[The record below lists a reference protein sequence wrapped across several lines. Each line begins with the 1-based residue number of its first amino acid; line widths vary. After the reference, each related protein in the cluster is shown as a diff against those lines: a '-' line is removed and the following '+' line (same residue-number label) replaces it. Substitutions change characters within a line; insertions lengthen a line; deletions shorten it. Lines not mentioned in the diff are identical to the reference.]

1 MTLQVTRRSGT
12 LRQDAVQGLL
22 CHGRAMTAHRDLTRQ
37 NRDLTRQISVVIVA
51 VLALVGAAYGSG
63 AFGGTPTSEAADG
76 ALSASATPVAPASAA
91 FSIWSV
97 IYLGL
102 IAYAIWQALP
112 SQRES
117 ARQRSMGWLA
127 AGSMALNAAWLL
139 VVQAGSVWLSVVVMA
154 ALLVVLVL
162 ILERMRATAPAAR
175 VETVLVDGTFG
186 LYLGWVTVA
195 AIANVAAAAASSE
208 PGDLGLGA
216 TGWSVALLIAAA
228 VIGVAFA
235 VHTGGRLTIN
245 LAMAWGLAWIAVG
258 RWQGPLTDR
267 TVAVV
272 AAAAA
277 GVVLLAPIVV
287 GLRRRD

>member
-1 MTLQVTRRSGT
+1 MTT
-12 LRQDAVQGLL
+12 
-22 CHGRAMTAHRDLTRQ
+22 
-37 NRDLTRQISVVIVA
+37 NRDLTRQISVL
-51 VLALVGAAYGSG
+51 VLAVVAIFGAAWGAG

-76 ALSASATPVAPASAA
+76 ALSASATPVAPGTTA

-102 IAYAIWQALP
+102 IAYAVWQALP
-112 SQRES
+112 AQRES

-127 AGSMALNAAWLL
+127 ALSMLLNAGWLL
-139 VVQAGSVWLSVVVMA
+139 VVQAGSVWASVVVMA
-154 ALLVVLVL
+154 ALLTTLVM
-162 ILERMRATAPAAR
+162 ILERMRATTSSSL

-195 AIANVAAAAASSE
+195 AIANVTAALKTAE

-216 TGWSVALLIAAA
+216 TGWSVVLLVVAALIA
-228 VIGVAFA
+228 VGFA

-245 LAMAWGLAWIAVG
+245 LAMAWGLAWIAAA
-258 RWQGPLTDR
+258 RWEGPLEDS
-267 TVAVV
+267 TVAPV

-277 GVVLLAPIVV
+277 AVALLSAVVVR
-287 GLRRRD
+287 LRQRA

>member
-1 MTLQVTRRSGT
+1 MTT
-12 LRQDAVQGLL
+12 
-22 CHGRAMTAHRDLTRQ
+22 
-37 NRDLTRQISVVIVA
+37 NRDLTRQISVL
-51 VLALVGAAYGSG
+51 VLAVVAIFGAAWGAG

-76 ALSASATPVAPASAA
+76 ALSASATPVAPGTTA

-102 IAYAIWQALP
+102 VAYAVWQALP
-112 SQRES
+112 AQRES

-127 AGSMALNAAWLL
+127 ALSILLNAGWLL
-139 VVQAGSVWLSVVVMA
+139 VVQAGSVWASVVVMA
-154 ALLVVLVL
+154 ALLTTLVM
-162 ILERMRATAPAAR
+162 ILERMRATTSSSL

-195 AIANVAAAAASSE
+195 AIANVTAALKTAE

-216 TGWSVALLIAAA
+216 TGWPVVLLVVAALIA
-228 VIGVAFA
+228 VGFA

-245 LAMAWGLAWIAVG
+245 LAMAWGLAWIAAA
-258 RWQGPLTDR
+258 RWEGPLEDS
-267 TVAVV
+267 TVAPV

-277 GVVLLAPIVV
+277 AVALLSAVVVR
-287 GLRRRD
+287 LRQRA

>member
-1 MTLQVTRRSGT
+1 MTT
-12 LRQDAVQGLL
+12 
-22 CHGRAMTAHRDLTRQ
+22 
-37 NRDLTRQISVVIVA
+37 NRDLTRQISVL
-51 VLALVGAAYGSG
+51 VLAVVAIVGAAWGAG

-76 ALSASATPVAPASAA
+76 ALSASATPVAPGTTA

-102 IAYAIWQALP
+102 VAYAVWQALP
-112 SQRES
+112 AQHES

-127 AGSMALNAAWLL
+127 ALSMLLNAGWLL
-139 VVQAGSVWLSVVVMA
+139 VVQAGSVWASVVVMA
-154 ALLVVLVL
+154 ALLTTLVL
-162 ILERMRATAPAAR
+162 ILERMRATTSSSL

-195 AIANVAAAAASSE
+195 AIANVTAALKTAE

-216 TGWSVALLIAAA
+216 TGWSVVLLVVAALIA
-228 VIGVAFA
+228 VGFA

-245 LAMAWGLAWIAVG
+245 LAMAWGLAWIAVA
-258 RWQGPLTDR
+258 RWEGPLEDS
-267 TVAVV
+267 TVAPV

-277 GVVLLAPIVV
+277 AVALISAVVVR
-287 GLRRRD
+287 LRRRS

>member
-1 MTLQVTRRSGT
+1 MTSKQ
-12 LRQDAVQGLL
+12 
-22 CHGRAMTAHRDLTRQ
+22 DLTRQ
-37 NRDLTRQISVVIVA
+37 VSVVVVA

-63 AFGGTPTSEAADG
+63 AFGGTPTSEAAGG
-76 ALSASATPVAPASAA
+76 ALSATATPVAPASSA

-102 IAYAIWQALP
+102 IAYAVWQALP
-112 SQRES
+112 AQRES

-127 AGSMALNAAWLL
+127 AASMVLNAAWLL
-139 VVQAGSVWLSVVVMA
+139 VVQAGSVWWSVVVMA
-154 ALLVVLVL
+154 LLLTVLVL
-162 ILERMRATAPAAR
+162 ILERMRATPSSSL

-195 AIANVAAAAASSE
+195 AIANVAAAATTSE

-216 TGWSVALLIAAA
+216 TGWSVVLLVAAA
-228 VIGVAFA
+228 LIGVAFA

-258 RWQGPLTDR
+258 RWQGPLEDS
-267 TVAVV
+267 TVAG
-272 AAAAA
+272 AAATAA
-277 GVVLLAPIVV
+277 AIVLVSAVVVR
-287 GLRRRD
+287 LRRTS